1 MTLNNTMLRVLSRT
15 FRSSRILNRVESFV
29 VPQPGEGIAEI
40 TIKEWLVAPGAQV
53 KEFDKLCEAFSD
65 KSSIDIKSPFEGTLK
80 QILHHN
86 ESVVQVGQPLFLIE
100 VDDSKYPAASEQVKT
115 KETPSTTRKSNKKVA
130 PSVRNLASKY
140 KVDINSIEFTE
151 GVVSKEDLM
160 RYISVNEASQEQK
173 EKFIKKLKVLDDPQ
187 HIDPPPSPKLFAVS
201 KDQHVAL
208 SPMQQQM
215 LNFTKQSLIV
225 PQLTYCEDV
234 EMTNLSTLKNQLKST
249 IKGVKITYMPFF
261 LKALSLAL
269 LDYPIMNSVL
279 LDSLTEYLQKASHNI
294 SFAMDTPYGLVF
306 PSIKNV
312 QIKSVYQIAL
322 DLNRLQQLGSVG
334 KLLDSD
340 VEGGTITV
348 SNLGSIGGSFASH
361 LVYPPQVLIGA
372 FGNIKPRLSKVNG
385 NYENVEV
392 LTTSWSA
399 DHRLI
404 DGATTARFAARWKA
418 LIENPSLMLLH
429 LK

>member
-1 MTLNNTMLRVLSRT
+1 MLRILSRT
-15 FRSSRILNRVESFV
+15 LRSSRALNRVESFL

-40 TIKEWLVAPGAQV
+40 TIKEWLVAPGTQV

-100 VDDSKYPAASEQVKT
+100 VDDSKYPVSFQQAKAQ
-115 KETPSTTRKSNKKVA
+115 ETPLTTRKSNKKVA
-130 PSVRNLASKY
+130 PSVRNLAMKY
-140 KVDINSIEFTE
+140 KVDINSVEFTE

-160 RYISVNEASQEQK
+160 RYISVNEASKEQK
-173 EKFIKKLKVLDDPQ
+173 EKFLKKIEVLDNPQ
-187 HIDPPPSPKLFAVS
+187 HIDPP
-201 KDQHVAL
+201 L
-208 SPMQQQM
+208 SPNIISLGQDQRVPLSQSQQQM
-215 LNFTKQSLIV
+215 LDFSKLSLIV
-225 PQLTYCEDV
+225 PQLTYCEDI

-249 IKGVKITYMPFF
+249 TKGVKITYMPFF

-279 LDSLTEYLQKASHNI
+279 LDSHTEYLQKSSHNI
-294 SFAMDTPYGLVF
+294 SIAMDTPYGLVF

-334 KLLDSD
+334 KLLETDI
-340 VEGGTITV
+340 ECGTITV
-348 SNLGSIGGSFASH
+348 SNLGSIGGSYASH

-372 FGNIKPRLSKVNG
+372 FGNIKERLSLVNKK
-385 NYENVEV
+385 YENVEI